1 MEGWNAGK
9 MEYWGL
15 TAEFML
21 ILISVLLDVSKND
34 FILLNPLFQSS
45 NIPLFHVIG
54 LRHSQF
60 TLTWTRGTGFR
71 C

>member
-1 MEGWNAGK
+1 

-15 TAEFML
+15 KTEFMP
-21 ILISVLLDVSKND
+21 ILISVLLAVSKND

-45 NIPLFHVIG
+45 NIPFFHVIG

-60 TLTWTRGTGFR
+60 TLTWPKGPGFG